1 MQRNNQIG
9 FIINDTTAS
18 ELSFRLI
25 KGINDYLDDDGKQD
39 FVLFVENS
47 SASIIEPHFAT
58 MSMSEIWN
66 FNGSLISTSVS
77 TSLSMNKCFAPK
89 AKYFYIWDLEWIRNT
104 GREYEK
110 TIQAFSH
117 KETKLIAKSKDHAK
131 AIENYSNR
139 EVDYT
144 IQNINI
150 KEIARTTNE

>member
-89 AKYFYIWDLEWIRNT
+89 AKYFYIWDLEWIRNA

-131 AIENYSNR
+131 AIKNYSNR

-150 KEIARTTNE
+150 KEIARITNE